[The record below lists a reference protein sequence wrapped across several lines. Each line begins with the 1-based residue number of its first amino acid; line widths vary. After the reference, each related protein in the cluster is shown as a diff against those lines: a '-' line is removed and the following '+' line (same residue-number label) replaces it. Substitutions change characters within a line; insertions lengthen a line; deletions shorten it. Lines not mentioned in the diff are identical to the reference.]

1 MPIHEYETPSGVRVE
16 RIYLSGD
23 KIPQAIEVEVLN
35 PETDDYEVEIAS
47 LIISAPTI
55 RFVGQFS
62 GGTPQRHMKTQ
73 LPEGHEVLDEG
84 GKRRMKELEKERKE
98 KARAKTREFLADS
111 LRTYDI

>member
-1 MPIHEYETPSGVRVE
+1 MPIHEYRTPSGILVE
-16 RIYLSGD
+16 RIYLVGD
-23 KIPQAIEVEVLN
+23 KIPEAIETQFGVAHKV
-35 PETDDYEVEIAS
+35 
-47 LIISAPTI
+47 ISAPTI

-62 GGTPQRHMKTQ
+62 GGTPKKHMKTQ
-73 LPEGHEVLDEG
+73 LPDGHEVLDAG

>member
-1 MPIHEYETPSGVRVE
+1 MPIHEYRDKNGKLHE
-16 RIYLSGD
+16 RIFLVGD
-23 KIPQAIEVEVLN
+23 EIPEAIATPFGVAHKV
-35 PETDDYEVEIAS
+35 TS
-47 LIISAPTI
+47 SPTI

-62 GGTPQRHMKTQ
+62 GGTPKKHMKTQ
-73 LPEGHEVLDEG
+73 LPDGHEVLDDG